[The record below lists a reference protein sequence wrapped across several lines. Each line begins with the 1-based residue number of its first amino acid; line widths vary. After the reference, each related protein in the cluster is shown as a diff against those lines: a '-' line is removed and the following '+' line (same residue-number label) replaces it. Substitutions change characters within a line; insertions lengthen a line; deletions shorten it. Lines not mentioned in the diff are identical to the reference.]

1 MNLVTPPPEKPE
13 EQAPEATHDNVR
25 HVAFG
30 QQSAVTDRIYQCRHH
45 SYKLDRE
52 QRTASCGACGAG
64 LDLFQ
69 ILLDYA
75 HGERLWR
82 HWDSERRRKA
92 DELAELKAEE
102 RKTKARLKNA
112 SRKEADAAVAA
123 ERVRTERERTEISD
137 AARDIT
143 QLCRRIER
151 LAQRRRTLESVR

>member
-1 MNLVTPPPEKPE
+1 MTIELVPD
-13 EQAPEATHDNVR
+13 APIAPVIHLDPARQTDIKRDSFCFHRR
-25 HVAFG
+25 HM
-30 QQSAVTDRIYQCRHH
+30 
-45 SYKLDRE
+45 LDE
-52 QRTASCGACGAG
+52 GTKTVSCGTCGAP
-64 LDLFQ
+64 LEAFQ
-69 ILLDYA
+69 VLLDYA
-75 HGERLWR
+75 HRER
-82 HWDSERRRKA
+82 HWRYLDGEAREAEKR
-92 DELAELKAEE
+92 LGELKAEE